1 MTQEESALTS
11 HASTGQ
17 PTQPATAANGS
28 ASYTRTPRT
37 TPSRERERVAY
48 DRELV
53 HSILDDDYV
62 CHLGFVRDGAPV
74 VLPTLYARVDER
86 LYVHGSTGSRPL
98 REASE
103 SDQGMPVCLTVT
115 RVDGLVLAKS
125 AFHHSINYR
134 TVVAH
139 GIAHQVTDH
148 AERLTALDAIVE
160 SVLAGRADDSRRASA
175 KELAATAVLRVEL
188 AEVSAKG
195 RTGGPNDEPEDLE
208 LPHWT
213 GVLPVSRTYGL
224 PVPAD
229 GLAPG
234 TPLPGYLAA
243 DALTAR

>member
-1 MTQEESALTS
+1 MTS

-17 PTQPATAANGS
+17 AAPTGTAAGGS
-28 ASYTRTPRT
+28 SSYARTSRT
-37 TPSRERERVAY
+37 TPSRSRERVAY

-62 CHLGFVRDGAPV
+62 CHLGFVRDGLPA
-74 VLPTLYARVDER
+74 VLPTLYARVDEH

-103 SDQGMPVCLTVT
+103 SDPGMPVCVTVT

-148 AERLTALDAIVE
+148 EERLAALDAIVE
-160 SVLAGRADDSRRASA
+160 SVLAGRADDSRRANA
-175 KELAATAVLRVEL
+175 KELAATAVLRLDLE
-188 AEVSAKG
+188 EVSAKT
-195 RTGGPNDEPEDLE
+195 RTGGPNEEREDLE
-208 LPHWT
+208 LPYWS
-213 GVLPVSRTYGL
+213 GVLPVTRTYGT
-224 PVPAD
+224 PAPAEET
-229 GLAPG
+229 APG
-234 TPLPGYLAA
+234 TPLPAY
-243 DALTAR
+243 LTADRLTPR